1 MLIPEISEKI
11 GKDMDKQVLTFSGKN
26 KRTFKEE
33 SKVLAYNS

>member
-11 GKDMDKQVLTFSGKN
+11 GEDTDKQILTFSGKN

-33 SKVLAYNS
+33 K